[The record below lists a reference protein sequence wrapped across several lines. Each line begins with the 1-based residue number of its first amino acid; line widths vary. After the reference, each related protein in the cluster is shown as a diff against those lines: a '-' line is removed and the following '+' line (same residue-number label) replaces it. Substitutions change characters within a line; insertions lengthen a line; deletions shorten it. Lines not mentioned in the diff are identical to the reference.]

1 MLKMILDSYITHSP
15 LFPPTS
21 SFPSLSRL
29 FLFLFLLALSPLPFA
44 SPHAPHTSSLFV
56 FSNTRAKGRPLRR
69 YAQPICDFHGS
80 TPACTAVIKAKARK
94 PCRYSSTSQS
104 QTCGCSATGISSHL
118 RSSVLPLPVVR
129 CWRVDR
135 VVVVYHDQD
144 SHHAWT
150 MFGLHPR

>member
-1 MLKMILDSYITHSP
+1 MLWKESASWGGDEERTEY
-15 LFPPTS
+15 FPFPFFLLSFSFSLS
-21 SFPSLSRL
+21 SFSLHPRS
-29 FLFLFLLALSPLPFA
+29 
-44 SPHAPHTSSLFV
+44 HTSSL
-56 FSNTRAKGRPLRR
+56 SQLSLTLAPRGRPLRR